1 MTGGPQLMTQLGP
14 SCSGCTSIP
23 KALEEARQ
31 AEMPGR
37 NTTNPVF
44 PTCTTGFV
52 AQVASYDSSTLEF
65 TELLRAAHSFTN
77 VLFHSLHA

>member
-14 SCSGCTSIP
+14 KGSGYPSVP
-23 KALEEARQ
+23 KAPEEARQ

-44 PTCTTGFV
+44 PI
-52 AQVASYDSSTLEF
+52 YI
-65 TELLRAAHSFTN
+65 N
-77 VLFHSLHA
+77 ILFRWSPFLV

>member
-14 SCSGCTSIP
+14 KGSGYPSVP
-23 KALEEARQ
+23 KAPEEARQ

-44 PTCTTGFV
+44 PIW
-52 AQVASYDSSTLEF
+52 
-65 TELLRAAHSFTN
+65 
-77 VLFHSLHA
+77 

>member
-14 SCSGCTSIP
+14 KGSGYPSVP
-23 KALEEARQ
+23 KAPEEARQ

-44 PTCTTGFV
+44 PICEDNFILRETQAGFTARHSKV
-52 AQVASYDSSTLEF
+52 SIKG
-65 TELLRAAHSFTN
+65 RAANLEKF
-77 VLFHSLHA
+77 L